1 MGDAVNSL
9 LKLSEEGRGFALP
22 LSEIRDVQVAAMNER
37 LQERIDKIKLVG
49 LRAMDGR
56 ITEVRDYAEV
66 VPLLLPH
73 TAYKSYPESV
83 LAEGKWA
90 RMTKWLSTVSTYPLD
105 DVDLAGVTDVDEWIA
120 RLGQAG
126 HFVSC
131 TSGTTG
137 KPAMLIASQADM
149 DWTGADSVR
158 ACAWATGM
166 QASQDRRIFAVAAA
180 AQIPRSAAIGVA
192 MNAAFQVPGTE
203 RFAYPIPPI
212 TIGSITKM
220 ITLRKAIAD
229 GSAKPSEIED
239 FQATSAARQNAMD
252 NAVGITADTLIAARR
267 ERLHITGM
275 WTAVH
280 KVAEEVR
287 RRGYAAA
294 DFSPENSCY
303 IVGGLKGVVLP
314 PDYKEFIYGTFN
326 LGPEQNFQIYGM
338 QEINT
343 VMPRCRRGRYH
354 VPPWVVCLP
363 LDKEGE
369 QLLPI
374 VSGEIEGRA
383 GLFDLSMDGRWGG
396 VISGDKIEV
405 DFGSCAC
412 GSASPS
418 IGDSIIRYT
427 DIQGDDKIACTGTID
442 AYVKGISQ

>member
-1 MGDAVNSL
+1 MGDTVNSL
-9 LKLSEEGRGFALP
+9 MKLSVGCKGFSLP
-22 LSEIRDVQVAAMNER
+22 FSEVRDAQVAAMNER
-37 LQERIDKIKLVG
+37 LQERIDRIKLVG
-49 LRAMDGR
+49 LRAKDAD
-56 ITEVRDYAEV
+56 ITSIRSHAEV

-73 TAYKSYPESV
+73 TAYKSYPETV
-83 LAEGKWA
+83 LAEGKWD
-90 RMTKWLSTVSTYPLD
+90 RMTKWLSTVSTYRLD
-105 DVDLAGVTDVDEWIA
+105 DVDLAGVADVDEWIA

-166 QASQDRRIFAVAAA
+166 TASHDRRIFAVAAA
-180 AQIPRSAAIGVA
+180 AQIPRSAAIGEA
-192 MNAAFQVPGTE
+192 MTAAFQVPGTE

-229 GSAKPSEIED
+229 GSARPSEIEE
-239 FQATSAARQNAMD
+239 FEATSAARQQAMD
-252 NAVGITADTLIAARR
+252 DAVGITADALIAARP

-275 WTAVH
+275 WAAVH

-287 RRGYAAA
+287 SRGYAAA
-294 DFSPENSCY
+294 DFNPENSCY
-303 IVGGLKGVVLP
+303 IVGGLKGAVLP
-314 PDYKEFIYGTFN
+314 PDYKEYIYATFN
-326 LGPEQNFQIYGM
+326 LSPEQNFQIYGM

-374 VSGEIEGRA
+374 GTGEIEGRA
-383 GLFDLSMDGRWGG
+383 ALFDLSMDGRWGG
-396 VISGDKIEV
+396 VISGDRIEV
-405 DFGSCAC
+405 DFGACAC
-412 GSASPS
+412 GSPSPS
-418 IGDSIIRYT
+418 IADTIVRYT
-427 DIQGDDKIACTGTID
+427 DIQGDDKIACSGTID
-442 AYVKGISQ
+442 AYVRGLG